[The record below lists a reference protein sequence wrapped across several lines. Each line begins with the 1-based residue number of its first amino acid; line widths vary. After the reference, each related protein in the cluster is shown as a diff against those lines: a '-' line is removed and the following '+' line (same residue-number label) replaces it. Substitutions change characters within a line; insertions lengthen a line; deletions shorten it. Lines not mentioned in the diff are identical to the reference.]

1 MHRSGFLEL
10 ISCRLAHCIAD
21 MKTVTVTT
29 DVILFNLIL
38 NHIAQQILFYSCYIM
53 KYIMK

>member
-1 MHRSGFLEL
+1 MLEMQFQVVGMLRSGFLEL

-29 DVILFNLIL
+29 DVALLG
-38 NHIAQQILFYSCYIM
+38 YI
-53 KYIMK
+53 I